1 MGVPVV
7 TMNSGG
13 MAELVKD
20 GVTGTL
26 VNDPTPEGIAEKLK
40 ATIENEAYYKA
51 LKENCKIEKDN
62 ILSVETYCDILIKE
76 YEKLVKR

>member
-13 MAELVKD
+13 MAELVKN

-26 VNDPTPEGIAEKLK
+26 VDEPTPEGIAKKLRE
-40 ATIENEAYYKA
+40 TIEDEQYYNN
-51 LKENCKIEKDN
+51 LREYCKIEKEN
-62 ILSVETYCDILIKE
+62 ILSVETYADILVKE
-76 YEKLVKR
+76 YEKLVAR

>member
-1 MGVPVV
+1 
-7 TMNSGG
+7 MNSGG

-20 GVTGTL
+20 KVTGTL
-26 VNDPTPEGIAEKLK
+26 VTEPTPEGIALK
-40 ATIENEAYYKA
+40 IKETIGDEEYYNT
-51 LKENCKIEKDN
+51 LIENCKNERDN